1 MQPKGILSGTRSAQM
16 CIASPICVRV
26 RDSMFLVQ
34 FAEQLARSLGRYG
47 DDKEEEREAP
57 SRMIPHTEPLVSPVD
72 TFSASVNDF
81 LRPSAP
87 VQRVDTFPDD
97 TGELLRASPP
107 VKRVRFAE
115 EESDNNGRT
124 RHRLSSPPPSPP
136 PQEPQAIEVVSS
148 SSSIVL
154 NMYQGMI
161 SARPPP
167 PRRVT
172 PPAQHTQVPL
182 SEVPSA
188 AVQVQPEPKLVPV
201 PLQVQAPR
209 QAQQPLA
216 PRQAQQP
223 LAPLQSQQVVRPH
236 SRQARVLQSRPLQ
249 AQSLVLPL
257 QEQQPRNTQPP
268 PAEQR
273 KSPCLPL
280 PHSENVSPNAI
291 DVNID
296 GILAFIRADRGLHSI

>member
-1 MQPKGILSGTRSAQM
+1 M

-26 RDSMFLVQ
+26 RGSMFLVQ

-47 DDKEEEREAP
+47 DDDEEEREAP
-57 SRMIPHTEPLVSPVD
+57 SRTKLHTEPPVSPVD
-72 TFSASVNDF
+72 TFAAGVNDF
-81 LRPSAP
+81 FRPSPP

-97 TGELLRASPP
+97 TSELLRASPP

-115 EESDNNGRT
+115 EEGDNSGRT

-154 NMYQGMI
+154 NMYQGLI

-167 PRRVT
+167 QRSAT
-172 PPAQHTQVPL
+172 PPAQQTQEVL

-188 AVQVQPEPKLVPV
+188 AVQVQAEPKPASQ

-249 AQSLVLPL
+249 SPVLPL

-273 KSPCLPL
+273 KSPCVPL